1 MSCCQ
6 PQQLLLSLH
15 KPQLDFNN
23 TELYHQHITT
33 LLQSH
38 SKIYAFDKL
47 NSLEIE
53 HESSLQVPPRPQ
65 VPIPLRNMRCL
76 TIAHYEL
83 CHEK

>member
-53 HESSLQVPPRPQ
+53 N
-65 VPIPLRNMRCL
+65 NMNHHFKSHHDHKSQFLFEICD
-76 TIAHYEL
+76 A
-83 CHEK
+83 